1 MFEIVGKYNT
11 AKVQN
16 RGRETIKHPERFPN
30 PRIIEITDSFR
41 KFVERRHSVV
51 IAWNIDCNIWEW

>member
-1 MFEIVGKYNT
+1 MPKRKRYTYKEPYFIIDT
-11 AKVQN
+11 D
-16 RGRETIKHPERFPN
+16 KHPERFPN

-51 IAWNIDCNIWEW
+51 IAGNIDYNIWEW

>member
-11 AKVQN
+11 AKVCAD
-16 RGRETIKHPERFPN
+16 IV
-30 PRIIEITDSFR
+30 EISDSFR

-51 IAWNIDCNIWEW
+51 IAWNIDYNIWEW